1 MRFEHQLA
9 VVATEAK
16 RVTRLAEWIV
26 KIGGVLIPQQATVT
40 ATMNLVAFDATSL
53 RDGSVEALAC
63 LNERLHVDERSA
75 IWEFDGLIVALEAD
89 VLR

>member
-1 MRFEHQLA
+1 M
-9 VVATEAK
+9 
-16 RVTRLAEWIV
+16 
-26 KIGGVLIPQQATVT
+26 T

-75 IWEFDGLIVALEAD
+75 IGELDGLIVALEAD